1 MLAVRTGNADGM
13 LAQMAVTSM
22 ESRSPIVRT
31 VHTRVRL
38 RQPLSVHFARHSM
51 DSVHYITLAAE
62 NNWTS
67 APSDFP
73 QVPPQPLARS
83 AESSLSDRDGART
96 TTCTGQAS
104 RALLAPAE
112 HLVAKGCHQAAHHLA
127 KVGHGKERRRDQAR
141 RYAPVDARTA
151 IRANSNLVLRTH
163 QSLRSVLTQAIHS
176 QVPQGSKSM
185 SVSAAARKPFK
196 LVKIDFDH
204 HFRHTIEKVRLLIV
218 PLSRTTKRLRA

>member
-1 MLAVRTGNADGM
+1 M

-73 QVPPQPLARS
+73 QVPPQALARS
-83 AESSLSDRDGART
+83 AESSLSDRD
-96 TTCTGQAS
+96 
-104 RALLAPAE
+104 
-112 HLVAKGCHQAAHHLA
+112 
-127 KVGHGKERRRDQAR
+127 
-141 RYAPVDARTA
+141 
-151 IRANSNLVLRTH
+151 
-163 QSLRSVLTQAIHS
+163 
-176 QVPQGSKSM
+176 
-185 SVSAAARKPFK
+185 
-196 LVKIDFDH
+196 
-204 HFRHTIEKVRLLIV
+204 
-218 PLSRTTKRLRA
+218 